1 MRLEPLCYL
10 FALTVLLPHQSSAFT
25 PCSLSPAARTP
36 PAGTCPRQQQHV
48 CSRRH
53 GAAAAVA
60 AAPAGRFDQGGGT
73 SRALGGVAGGRRR
86 RRHHQGSSKLHMLD
100 PGAAVA
106 ALSTA
111 VAAGGAGAD
120 GAVSAWSVTSI
131 TSDFAAE
138 LFQASLFPYLAFLW
152 LLSRK
157 ETKTPEGGT
166 FGFAFLLVFVVATI
180 PAGIYAKTE
189 YNEILANVDYLHGI
203 AESFLTLTNLFIV
216 SAFRKAVV
224 GKQPAAGGTGTTA
237 LRSSTAAAAVLALA
251 AAPMMLAA
259 AHAEPANALSFP
271 TWMVHVSSLIEWL
284 AAMTYV
290 WRFADVSGLKEWKGL
305 TWGMLPLHTSG
316 LIACTYHIFYN
327 APELISLVAMQAG
340 LTCFGNATMAF
351 ATWRVWQAG
360 KEEWRGDEVEE
371 AEAAA
376 AAAAASE
383 REASSSFGDD
393 VPFYGQ
399 VLAITV
405 VGAALVKWGEL
416 YLDFPFE
423 PSYAAAAA
431 LILGPTALNAKK
443 WADRS
448 KDPSAAIEGII

>member
-10 FALTVLLPHQSSAFT
+10 SALAVLLPHQSSAFT
-25 PCSLSPAARTP
+25 PRSLSRAARTP
-36 PAGTCPRQQQHV
+36 PSGTCPRQQQHV
-48 CSRRH
+48 CSARH
-53 GAAAAVA
+53 GAAAA
-60 AAPAGRFDQGGGT
+60 APAGLFDRGGA
-73 SRALGGVAGGRRR
+73 SRALGGVTGSRRR
-86 RRHHQGSSKLHMLD
+86 RRQHQGSSKLHMLD
-100 PGAAVA
+100 PGTAVA

-111 VAAGGAGAD
+111 VAAGGGGAD

-224 GKQPAAGGTGTTA
+224 GKQPAAGGAGSTA
-237 LRSSTAAAAVLALA
+237 LRSSTAAAAVAALA

-259 AHAEPANALSFP
+259 AHTEPGNALSFP

-351 ATWRVWQAG
+351 AMWRVWQAG
-360 KEEWRGDEVEE
+360 KQEWRGDEVEE

-376 AAAAASE
+376 AAAAAASE
-383 REASSSFGDD
+383 GEASSSLGDD

-416 YLDFPFE
+416 YLDFPFQ

>member
-1 MRLEPLCYL
+1 MWRLDSLCCAA
-10 FALTVLLPHQSSAFT
+10 ALAVLLPQQGSAFVPPNSSPAVGAARSCT
-25 PCSLSPAARTP
+25 QHRHPCDARAAAPASRSSLFDQRHLSPRAFTAAPAAR
-36 PAGTCPRQQQHV
+36 
-48 CSRRH
+48 SRRRESPSKLRMIFDP
-53 GAAAAVA
+53 GAAAVTLTAVA
-60 AAPAGRFDQGGGT
+60 AAGGG
-73 SRALGGVAGGRRR
+73 
-86 RRHHQGSSKLHMLD
+86 D
-100 PGAAVA
+100 
-106 ALSTA
+106 
-111 VAAGGAGAD
+111 
-120 GAVSAWSVTSI
+120 VSAWSVSSI
-131 TSDFAAE
+131 TSDLAAE

-152 LLSRK
+152 FLSRP
-157 ETKTPEGGT
+157 ETKTPKGGT

-216 SAFRKAVV
+216 SAFRKAVISQ
-224 GKQPAAGGTGTTA
+224 QPQQAASGAGTTA
-237 LRSSTAAAAVLALA
+237 LRSGTAATAVAALA
-251 AAPMMLAA
+251 AAPLMLAA
-259 AHAEPANALSFP
+259 AHAEPSNALSFP

-305 TWGMLPLHTSG
+305 TWGMLPLHSSG

-327 APELISLVAMQAG
+327 SPELISLVAMQAG

-351 ATWRVWQAG
+351 ATWRIWQAG
-360 KEEWRGDEVEE
+360 KLEWRGDEVEE

-376 AAAAASE
+376 AAASNDGE
-383 REASSSFGDD
+383 GSPSSLGEEA
-393 VPFYGQ
+393 PFYGQ
-399 VLAITV
+399 ILAITV
-405 VGAALVKWGEL
+405 AGAAVVKWGEL

-431 LILGPTALNAKK
+431 LVLGPTALNAKK

-448 KDPSAAIEGII
+448 KDPSAAIESII

>member
-10 FALTVLLPHQSSAFT
+10 SALVVLLPHQSSAFA
-25 PCSLSPAARTP
+25 PYSLSRAARTP
-36 PAGTCPRQQQHV
+36 PSGTYPCRQQHI
-48 CSRRH
+48 CSQRH
-53 GAAAAVA
+53 GAAAA
-60 AAPAGRFDQGGGT
+60 AAPVGLPDQGGGA

-86 RRHHQGSSKLHMLD
+86 RRQHQGSSKLNMLD
-100 PGAAVA
+100 PSTTVA

-111 VAAGGAGAD
+111 VEAAAGGGGDA
-120 GAVSAWSVTSI
+120 AVSAWSVTSI

-224 GKQPAAGGTGTTA
+224 GKQPAAGGAGTTA
-237 LRSSTAAAAVLALA
+237 LRSSTAAAAVAALA

-259 AHAEPANALSFP
+259 AHAEPGNALSFP

-360 KEEWRGDEVEE
+360 KQEWRGDEVEE
-371 AEAAA
+371 EAAAAA

-383 REASSSFGDD
+383 G
-393 VPFYGQ
+393 
-399 VLAITV
+399 
-405 VGAALVKWGEL
+405 
-416 YLDFPFE
+416 
-423 PSYAAAAA
+423 
-431 LILGPTALNAKK
+431 
-443 WADRS
+443 
-448 KDPSAAIEGII
+448 

>member
-10 FALTVLLPHQSSAFT
+10 SALAVLLPHQSSAFT
-25 PCSLSPAARTP
+25 PRSLSRATQTP
-36 PAGTCPRQQQHV
+36 PSGTCPRQQQHL

-53 GAAAAVA
+53 GAAAA
-60 AAPAGRFDQGGGT
+60 AAPAGLFDRGGA
-73 SRALGGVAGGRRR
+73 SRALGGVAGSRRR
-86 RRHHQGSSKLHMLD
+86 RRQHQGSSKLHMLD
-100 PGAAVA
+100 PDTAVA

-111 VAAGGAGAD
+111 VAAGGGGVD

-224 GKQPAAGGTGTTA
+224 GKQPAAGGAGSSA
-237 LRSSTAAAAVLALA
+237 LRSSTAAAAVAALA

-259 AHAEPANALSFP
+259 AHAEPGNALSFP

-284 AAMTYV
+284 AAMAYV

-351 ATWRVWQAG
+351 ATWRIWQAG
-360 KEEWRGDEVEE
+360 KQEWRGDEVEE

-376 AAAAASE
+376 AAAASE
-383 REASSSFGDD
+383 
-393 VPFYGQ
+393 
-399 VLAITV
+399 
-405 VGAALVKWGEL
+405 W
-416 YLDFPFE
+416 
-423 PSYAAAAA
+423 
-431 LILGPTALNAKK
+431 
-443 WADRS
+443 
-448 KDPSAAIEGII
+448 

>member
-1 MRLEPLCYL
+1 
-10 FALTVLLPHQSSAFT
+10 
-25 PCSLSPAARTP
+25 
-36 PAGTCPRQQQHV
+36 
-48 CSRRH
+48 
-53 GAAAAVA
+53 
-60 AAPAGRFDQGGGT
+60 
-73 SRALGGVAGGRRR
+73 
-86 RRHHQGSSKLHMLD
+86 MLD
-100 PGAAVA
+100 PGKAVA

-111 VAAGGAGAD
+111 LAD
-120 GAVSAWSVTSI
+120 GGGGGSDAAVSAWSVTSI
-131 TSDFAAE
+131 TSDLAAD

-203 AESFLTLTNLFIV
+203 AESFLTVTNLFIV

-224 GKQPAAGGTGTTA
+224 GKQPAAGGAGTTA
-237 LRSSTAAAAVLALA
+237 LRSSTAAAAVAALA
-251 AAPMMLAA
+251 VAPMMLAA
-259 AHAEPANALSFP
+259 AHAEPGNALSFP

-351 ATWRVWQAG
+351 AT
-360 KEEWRGDEVEE
+360 
-371 AEAAA
+371 
-376 AAAAASE
+376 
-383 REASSSFGDD
+383 
-393 VPFYGQ
+393 
-399 VLAITV
+399 
-405 VGAALVKWGEL
+405 
-416 YLDFPFE
+416 
-423 PSYAAAAA
+423 
-431 LILGPTALNAKK
+431 
-443 WADRS
+443 
-448 KDPSAAIEGII
+448 